1 MSSSRRPLGVVGRS
15 RWEES
20 LGGFVESRWE
30 SLGVVGSLWEL
41 LGVVGSVETTDL
53 CVWVVGAADDLS
65 RGEGG

>member
-1 MSSSRRPLGVVGRS
+1 MGGFVGRS
-15 RWEES
+15 RWEDS
-20 LGGFVESRWE
+20 LRVVGSRWE
-30 SLGVVGSLWEL
+30 S